1 MFDKASAESIL
12 ELLLEHREDRDLS
25 IYFKQDTKILQT
37 RLCLAGTEELAII
50 RKFIED
56 SKAKGR
62 IRESKSECVL
72 PVLLVKKPGS
82 SIRVYVDYRAV
93 NEITIKNRYPL
104 PYIRETIARISR
116 AKFFTV
122 LDIIIAFNR
131 LRIKKGNKQKIAFT
145 TRYGT
150 YEYLVV
156 LFRLSNALA

>member
-1 MFDKASAESIL
+1 MFDKASVESML
-12 ELLLEHREDRDLS
+12 GSLLEHREDRDLS
-25 IYFKQDTKILQT
+25 IDFKQDAKILQT
-37 RLCLAGTEELAII
+37 RLRLAGTEELAVI

-72 PVLLVKKPGS
+72 PVLLVKKLGS

-104 PYIRETIARISR
+104 PYIRETIVRISQ

-122 LDIIIAFNR
+122 LDIITAFNR
-131 LRIKKGNKQKIAFT
+131 LRIKKGNKQKTAFT

-150 YEYLVV
+150 YEYLVI
-156 LFRLSNALA
+156 LFGLSNILA

>member
-1 MFDKASAESIL
+1 MFDKASVESIL
-12 ELLLEHREDRDLS
+12 GLLLEHRENRDLS
-25 IYFKQDTKILQT
+25 IDFKQDTKILQT
-37 RLCLAGTEELAII
+37 RLRLVGTEELAVIC
-50 RKFIED
+50 KFIED

-104 PYIRETIARISR
+104 PYIRETIARISQ

-122 LDIIIAFNR
+122 LDIITVLWHSIVFVSRKVINR
-131 LRIKKGNKQKIAFT
+131 RQRLQLDT
-145 TRYGT
+145 
-150 YEYLVV
+150 EYTSIL
-156 LFRLSNALA
+156 LYYLG

>member
-1 MFDKASAESIL
+1 MFDKASVESIL
-12 ELLLEHREDRDLS
+12 GLLLEHREDRDLS
-25 IYFKQDTKILQT
+25 IDFKQDTKILQT
-37 RLCLAGTEELAII
+37 RLRLVGTEELAVIC
-50 RKFIED
+50 KFIED

-72 PVLLVKKPGS
+72 PVLLVKKLGS

-104 PYIRETIARISR
+104 PYIRETIVRISR

-122 LDIIIAFNR
+122 LDIITAFNR
-131 LRIKKGNKQKIAFT
+131 LRIKKGNKQKIAFI
-145 TRYGT
+145 TRYGI

-156 LFRLSNALA
+156 LFRLSNVLA